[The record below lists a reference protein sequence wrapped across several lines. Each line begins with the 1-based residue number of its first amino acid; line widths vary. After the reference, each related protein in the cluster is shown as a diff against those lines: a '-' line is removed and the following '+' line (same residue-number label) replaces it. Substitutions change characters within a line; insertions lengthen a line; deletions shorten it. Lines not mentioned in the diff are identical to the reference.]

1 MTAPFLSLA
10 QIRNRLIL
18 TARAILRD
26 HRPGPDGR
34 CPICRTTD
42 CPVATAAR
50 NVLRAAS
57 EVQQPSGP
65 TRPGRVSAARMTVDD
80 TRTGPPTASSC
91 RGGQGSQTLSSTS
104 DTG

>member
-34 CPICRTTD
+34 CPICRTAG
-42 CPVATAAR
+42 CRVATAAR
-50 NVLRAAS
+50 NVLRTA
-57 EVQQPSGP
+57 EGVQLRGTATEP
-65 TRPGRVSAARMTVDD
+65 TTPDPDDPQQAR
-80 TRTGPPTASSC
+80 
-91 RGGQGSQTLSSTS
+91 
-104 DTG
+104 

>member
-18 TARAILRD
+18 TARWVLRD

-34 CPICRTTD
+34 CPICRTAN

-50 NVLRAAS
+50 NVLRAAKQ
-57 EVQQPSGP
+57 VQQRSTATEP
-65 TRPGRVSAARMTVDD
+65 TTPDPND
-80 TRTGPPTASSC
+80 PQQTG
-91 RGGQGSQTLSSTS
+91 
-104 DTG
+104 

>member
-26 HRPGPDGR
+26 HRRGPDGR
-34 CPICRTTD
+34 CPICRTAA

-50 NVLRAAS
+50 NVLRAAE
-57 EVQQPSGP
+57 EVQQRSTATEP
-65 TRPGRVSAARMTVDD
+65 TEPDRDD
-80 TRTGPPTASSC
+80 PQQAG
-91 RGGQGSQTLSSTS
+91 
-104 DTG
+104 

>member
-18 TARAILRD
+18 TARWILRD

-34 CPICRTTD
+34 CSICRTAD

-50 NVLRAAS
+50 EVLRTAE
-57 EVQQPSGP
+57 EVQQRSTAAEP
-65 TRPGRVSAARMTVDD
+65 TTTDRDD
-80 TRTGPPTASSC
+80 PQQAG
-91 RGGQGSQTLSSTS
+91 
-104 DTG
+104 